1 MNLFDF
7 CYGIIQWLVDLVNNL
22 WYWLGDFLP
31 WWFGDF
37 FTAVGDF
44 AATHGH
50 IAVMAILLEVIVIIA
65 IALINVLNFI
75 WLDRKFMGRM
85 FDFYGPYY
93 VGYRIGGWLQNLA
106 DGMKLF
112 VKEII
117 TPTKADKLGFLLAPI
132 IYVGSSFLALATIP
146 LGRQFYIGTNADL
159 ASMGVGASALIAFA
173 FFAIAP
179 FSILIAGWSSNNKY
193 TLIGGMRSAA
203 QMMSYEIPMLLTV
216 ASVFLLAGSF
226 GFMDIVAAQHDVWFC
241 IPLFIGLVTFIICLA
256 AEVEIQPFDLPEAE
270 AELVEGWTTEYCG
283 MRFGL
288 FMMTGYLRAY
298 IGGALATAL
307 FLGGWHGPAFLPDP
321 IWFLMK
327 AYIVFVLI
335 EWARWSLPRVRV
347 DQILAIG
354 WKRLL
359 PLAIVNLM
367 IAVAVKSMGWF

>member
-1 MNLFDF
+1 MNLYEF
-7 CYGIIQWLVDLVNNL
+7 CYGIIHWLVDLVNNL
-22 WYWLGDFLP
+22 WYWLGDVLP
-31 WWFGDF
+31 WVFGDF
-37 FTAVGDF
+37 FDAVGDF
-44 AATHGH
+44 AASDSN
-50 IAVMAILLEVIVIIA
+50 IAFFTILTEVLIIVI

-106 DGMKLF
+106 DGIKLF

-117 TPTKADKLGFLLAPI
+117 TPAKADRVGFLLAPVI
-132 IYVGSSFLALATIP
+132 FISSSFLALATIP
-146 LGRQFYIGTNADL
+146 LGRDFGIATNESGA
-159 ASMGVGASALIAFA
+159 GVPAGVLVAFA
-173 FFAIAP
+173 MFAIAP

-216 ASVFLLAGSF
+216 ASVLLLAGSF
-226 GFMDIVAAQHDVWFC
+226 SFSGVVDAQHDLWFA
-241 IPLFIGLVTFIICLA
+241 IPLFLGFIVFMVCLM

-288 FMMTGYLRAY
+288 FMMTSYLRGY

-307 FLGGWHGPAFLPDP
+307 FLGGWHGPELIPDP
-321 IWFLMK
+321 IWFLIK
-327 AYIVFVLI
+327 AYTVFVI
-335 EWARWSLPRVRV
+335 VEWTRWSLPRVRV
-347 DQILAIG
+347 DQILDIG
-354 WKRLL
+354 WKRLM
-359 PLAIVNLM
+359 PLAVLNLF
-367 IAVAVKSMGWF
+367 IAVAFKTMGWF